1 MKKINFWTFK
11 FQIVLLFLVMSVP
24 AMGLA
29 LAASYTITRE
39 AQEQIIDA
47 RQNNMKIL
55 VNQYDASMESIINY
69 VELLLFQDSSYVG
82 LRFDESTTNYQ
93 QARIW
98 LKDDLDKI
106 KDYFP
111 NISGFYVRV
120 LKNDDCYMP
129 KKRYKIDLETEEFLK
144 QEIVKRKDEEKP
156 IVVQYEDR
164 QYLICGYKNSFLD
177 IGFVV
182 NLKDLE
188 ALFEESLAGG
198 VLALEVHGDS
208 EKVLLSSGEIENKNV
223 LREDFATLDM
233 SLLLYYSKA
242 DVANGIAAWK
252 RTLLHGSILLFCLFP
267 IFWFLIHKWF
277 LKPMNRIS
285 WSMQEIL
292 RGNIDYRISK
302 FSNTQE
308 FSRIEEAFNRVLD
321 YSRDLKIRIYEHE
334 IAMEKE
340 KLMNLRLQ
348 INPHLLLNSLNTISS
363 LAVNGK
369 TAEIQEFSLNLS
381 KYFRYSLRNT
391 SELVTVRSEID
402 FIKAYN
408 KVQKIRYPNAFYLV
422 YDVEEE
428 IMEERIP
435 PLIIQNFVENS
446 TKYALKA
453 DTEIEILVIVRK
465 EEEKLRISVCDN
477 GRGMEKEM
485 LEKIEREETI
495 RDSRGEHVGI
505 LNCLHRLQTIYG
517 KEAKFQITSERG
529 TGTQVWIEI
538 PCRQQK
544 GAADENEA
552 FDR

>member
-1 MKKINFWTFK
+1 MKKNNFRTFK
-11 FQIVLLFLVMSVP
+11 FQIVLLFLVMERAP
-24 AMGLA
+24 ADGGCPCCQLYHHA
-29 LAASYTITRE
+29 E

-402 FIKAYN
+402 FIQGLQQGAEDPLSQRFLSRLRRGGGDHGGADSAPDYPELCGKQYE
-408 KVQKIRYPNAFYLV
+408 IRPESRYR
-422 YDVEEE
+422 D
-428 IMEERIP
+428 
-435 PLIIQNFVENS
+435 
-446 TKYALKA
+446 
-453 DTEIEILVIVRK
+453 
-465 EEEKLRISVCDN
+465 
-477 GRGMEKEM
+477 
-485 LEKIEREETI
+485 
-495 RDSRGEHVGI
+495 RDSCDCAKRRGETSD
-505 LNCLHRLQTIYG
+505 LRLRQRQRHG
-517 KEAKFQITSERG
+517 KRDAGE
-529 TGTQVWIEI
+529 
-538 PCRQQK
+538 
-544 GAADENEA
+544 
-552 FDR
+552 DRAGGNHQG

>member
-1 MKKINFWTFK
+1 M
-11 FQIVLLFLVMSVP
+11 
-24 AMGLA
+24 
-29 LAASYTITRE
+29 
-39 AQEQIIDA
+39 
-47 RQNNMKIL
+47 
-55 VNQYDASMESIINY
+55 
-69 VELLLFQDSSYVG
+69 
-82 LRFDESTTNYQ
+82 
-93 QARIW
+93 
-98 LKDDLDKI
+98 
-106 KDYFP
+106 
-111 NISGFYVRV
+111 
-120 LKNDDCYMP
+120 
-129 KKRYKIDLETEEFLK
+129 
-144 QEIVKRKDEEKP
+144 
-156 IVVQYEDR
+156 
-164 QYLICGYKNSFLD
+164 
-177 IGFVV
+177 
-182 NLKDLE
+182 
-188 ALFEESLAGG
+188 
-198 VLALEVHGDS
+198 LALEVHGDS

-233 SLLLYYSKA
+233 SILLYYSKA